1 LKLSV
6 RDEGGGFDQAAYS
19 GLAPSGVGIEGMR
32 GRLRSLGGD
41 LHLQSGPGG
50 TEVVASVPL
59 RDSDAIRSDSMSE
72 RRHRERKATQAATGL
87 AKRILIVDDHEVAR
101 KGIRFLLNEEDD
113 LEICGEAQD
122 GSEAFEKVQR
132 LNPDLVI
139 LDLNMPG
146 GGGFSAANRIRNAGL
161 TPKIL
166 IYTTHTFPG
175 LERIA
180 RAADCDGF
188 VMKANATQDL
198 IRGIRAVLR
207 GEEFYTPLNSKSQT
221 V

>member
-1 LKLSV
+1 
-6 RDEGGGFDQAAYS
+6 
-19 GLAPSGVGIEGMR
+19 
-32 GRLRSLGGD
+32 
-41 LHLQSGPGG
+41 LHAG
-50 TEVVASVPL
+50 
-59 RDSDAIRSDSMSE
+59 DAIRPDSVRARRQRESE
-72 RRHRERKATQAATGL
+72 ATPVSAGR

-122 GSEAFEKVQR
+122 GLEAFEKVQR
-132 LNPDLVI
+132 LSPDLVI

-188 VMKANATQDL
+188 VVKANATQDL

-207 GEEFYTPLNSKSQT
+207 GEEFYSSLNSKAQT
-221 V
+221 A